1 MLFKMAWKNIIH
13 KPLNSILCVCLLL
26 FGVSI
31 ISVLILIQHQLEQ
44 KFDRDLENIDLVVG
58 AKGSPL
64 QLVLSAV
71 YHIDAPTGN
80 INFAE
85 AKTLM
90 NNPMVDEAIPLAYG
104 DSYQGY
110 RILGTTEKYLNKYS
124 AQFRE
129 GHIFQKSMQAV
140 LGAKVARTSD
150 LKINDTF
157 YGSHGQVEGVHVH
170 EKHAY
175 RVVGI
180 LETTNSVVDN
190 LVLTN
195 IESVWDVH
203 NDPHNHDSKEVEH
216 SENHEEHDHHD
227 HSEKEHEHEHE
238 TNHKQSHDDEHD
250 HGHEHG
256 HEHGHN
262 HENENNHGNHTK
274 QEHEHEGES
283 KAIQNPDSLDITAI
297 LLKYKTRNSAMAM
310 PRYINQQ
317 TNMQAVIPALEVNRL
332 FYMLGVG
339 TTTLKWIAGGI
350 IFMAGFSVFLVLFSR
365 LQERQY
371 ELALMRSVGYRPKDL
386 FGLLLIEGLLLAV
399 IGYAFGWLLSRVGL
413 YFISRQA
420 ENDFNLHISGGW
432 INEEIGLLVLTILIG
447 ILASLLPAWKA
458 MQMDVSATL
467 SKQ

>member
-1 MLFKMAWKNIIH
+1 MLIKMAWKNIIH

-44 KFDRDLENIDLVVG
+44 KFERDLENIDLVVG

-90 NNPMVDEAIPLAYG
+90 NNPMVEEAIPMAYG
-104 DSYQGY
+104 DSYHGY
-110 RILGTTEKYLNKYS
+110 RILGTTEDYLNKYS

-140 LGAKVARTSD
+140 LGAKVARTSK
-150 LKINDTF
+150 LKIGDTF

-170 EKHAY
+170 NEYAY
-175 RVVGI
+175 QVVGI
-180 LETTNSVVDN
+180 LENTNSVVDN

-195 IESVWDVH
+195 IESVWEVH
-203 NDPHNHDSKEVEH
+203 NDNHGHEPEAEEAQHSK
-216 SENHEEHDHHD
+216 NHEEHEHHD
-227 HSEKEHEHEHE
+227 DSENEREHEHKTNHEHE
-238 TNHKQSHDDEHD
+238 INHKHE
-250 HGHEHG
+250 GNHEHQTKQV
-256 HEHGHN
+256 
-262 HENENNHGNHTK
+262 HENE
-274 QEHEHEGES
+274 S
-283 KAIQNPDSLDITAI
+283 KLKKSKTIHNPDSLDITAV
-297 LLKYKTRNSAMAM
+297 LLKYKTRNSAMGM

-350 IFMAGFSVFLVLFSR
+350 IFMAGFSVFLVLYSR
-365 LQERQY
+365 LRERQY
-371 ELALMRSVGYRPKDL
+371 ELALMRSVGYRTKDL
-386 FGLLLIEGLLLAV
+386 FGLLLYEGLLLAG
-399 IGYAFGWLLSRVGL
+399 IGYIFGWLLSRIGL

-420 ENDFNLHISGGW
+420 ENDFNLHFGGQW
-432 INEEIGLLVLTILIG
+432 INEEISLLFLTIFIG
-447 ILASLLPAWKA
+447 VVASLLPAWKA
-458 MQMDVSATL
+458 MRMDVSAKL